1 MTGPS
6 TYDVIVV
13 GAGLA
18 GLRAA
23 RDLAD
28 AGRRVLVLEARDR
41 LAGRGWTSTFPGTDL
56 SIELGG
62 AWFTEHQPLVRQE
75 IERYDLGVRTFE
87 PVTSTRWRT
96 AGELRL
102 DAPFPNDDA
111 HSRASW
117 QQLRDDAE
125 AMAKGTDDPRWA
137 LSLDGYLDA
146 IDASPAVRDLAYG
159 WWSITGGGN
168 PAEGNIEGLLG
179 AMTSEGDIGDMGYL
193 RYAPVPGWSA
203 LAEALAHT
211 PGVEVEFGQPVA
223 FVHHDDD
230 SVTVRT
236 AHVSHTAGA
245 AVIALPVNVLPHV
258 TFLPALPDRTA
269 AAGGSSAGKAFK
281 VWMLTRGVPHRAL
294 AFGRGHGVNWLY
306 GDRVVDDT
314 TLVVGF
320 GWPVDGFDPTDE
332 ADLQQALRAFFPD
345 AELLA
350 HTTHDWI
357 TDPASLG
364 TWVNTPASDPALL
377 RAESFPPLGR
387 LTFATSDFASRDAGW
402 FEGAL
407 VSGAEAAQA
416 LLAGVLH

>member
-56 SIELGG
+56 PIELGG

-87 PVTSTRWRT
+87 PVTSTRWLT

-102 DAPFPNDDA
+102 DSPFPADDA
-111 HSRASW
+111 HSRTSW
-117 QQLRDDAE
+117 QQLHEDAE
-125 AMAKGTDDPRWA
+125 AMAKGTDDPRWL
-137 LSLDGYLDA
+137 LSLDGYLDS
-146 IDASPAVRDLAYG
+146 IDASPAVRDLTYG

-168 PAEGNIEGLLG
+168 PAEGNVEGLLG

-203 LAEALAHT
+203 LADALAHT
-211 PGVEVEFGQPVA
+211 PGVDVELGQPVA

-236 AHVSHTAGA
+236 AHVSHTAAA

-258 TFLPALPDRTA
+258 DVPPSRCPIARPRRVAAAPARRSRSGCSPEECRTA
-269 AAGGSSAGKAFK
+269 PGVRPRPRRQLAVRRPRRRRRDAGRRVRLAGRRLRPHRRGTPAAGAAARSSRTPSCSRTPRTTGSPTLRAWARGS
-281 VWMLTRGVPHRAL
+281 TRR
-294 AFGRGHGVNWLY
+294 
-306 GDRVVDDT
+306 RVI
-314 TLVVGF
+314 
-320 GWPVDGFDPTDE
+320 PRCC
-332 ADLQQALRAFFPD
+332 ALRASRRSD
-345 AELLA
+345 A
-350 HTTHDWI
+350 
-357 TDPASLG
+357 
-364 TWVNTPASDPALL
+364 
-377 RAESFPPLGR
+377 
-387 LTFATSDFASRDAGW
+387 
-402 FEGAL
+402 
-407 VSGAEAAQA
+407 
-416 LLAGVLH
+416 